1 MIRLRNIIGEV
12 ILGSVALLITSYVF
26 YRNVYITIIFTLL
39 GCLYPLLNKKNREKK
54 FKKQLTCSFRDL
66 LNSIYS
72 GLLSGKSFRN
82 SLYQSTNELRN
93 LNSKESILLYL
104 DKLII
109 DLKTGNSE
117 IDSWLKFSKHI
128 NIETCYEF
136 VDVLEQTYATGGQI
150 TKIINRTC
158 QILSDKIDV
167 VLDLELM
174 ISAKKLEFKIMMISP
189 VLLLGMLSNSSSSY
203 MDMLYTTVLGRCI
216 MTFVFFGM
224 IVSYI
229 IGTFIINI
237 EL

>member
-1 MIRLRNIIGEV
+1 MIKFRNIIKE
-12 ILGSVALLITSYVF
+12 IIIGSVTLFIISYVF
-26 YRNVYITIIFTLL
+26 YRNIYITIIFTFL
-39 GCLYPLLNKKNREKK
+39 GCLYPLLNKNNRDKK
-54 FKKQLTCSFRDL
+54 IKKQLTCSFRDL

-82 SLYQSTNELRN
+82 SLYQSTSELRS
-93 LNSKESILLYL
+93 LNSKENILVYL

-117 IDSWLKFSKHI
+117 INSWLKFANHI
-128 NIETCYEF
+128 DIETCYEF

-174 ISAKKLEFKIMMISP
+174 ISAKKLEFRIMMISP
-189 VLLLGMLSNSSSSY
+189 VLLLGMLSNSNSSY
-203 MDMLYTTVLGRCI
+203 MDMLYTTILGRCI
-216 MTFVFFGM
+216 MTFVFLGM
-224 IVSYI
+224 IISYI